1 VDWSSLIG
9 PAVIA
14 AGVSGVVTIVGFI
27 VSNRTARALHTE
39 KLEAERKLTERKIDA
54 DIALAE
60 RKLTADI
67 TLAERK
73 FQYDRDLDAWKRRT
87 TLAEEVLAEFYH
99 GKDIIDAARAPGSL
113 GGEGDTR
120 PREAWETE
128 EDSRL
133 LDSYYWPVERLDK
146 RQEFFSQFLAKR
158 YRFIALFGSDANQPF
173 LDFWRV
179 RGEILVA
186 VRMLISTH
194 RQRHMGS
201 LPEERKQWETTMGWV
216 HLPVDPI
223 AARLD
228 GVIEAI
234 EKICRPAIQDIAK

>member
-1 VDWSSLIG
+1 MDLAVLTPSLAGLIG
-9 PAVIA
+9 VLVG
-14 AGVSGVVTIVGFI
+14 AGISAWTQR
-27 VSNRTARALHTE
+27 STHKDRLTADREL
-39 KLEAERKLTERKIDA
+39 AERKITA

-99 GKDIIDAARAPGSL
+99 AKDIIDAARAPGSL

-146 RQEFFSQFLAKR
+146 RQEFFAQFLAKR
-158 YRFIALFGSDANQPF
+158 YRFVALFGSDAGQPF

-186 VRMLISTH
+186 VRMLIGTH
-194 RQRHMGS
+194 QQRHMGS
-201 LPEERKQWETTMGWV
+201 LPEDRKHWETTMGWV

-234 EKICRPAIQDIAK
+234 EKICRPVIQDIAK

>member
-1 VDWSSLIG
+1 MDLAILTPSLAGLVGVLVGAGLSSWTQRSTHRDRL
-9 PAVIA
+9 A
-14 AGVSGVVTIVGFI
+14 AD
-27 VSNRTARALHTE
+27 REL
-39 KLEAERKLTERKIDA
+39 AERKITA

-87 TLAEEVLAEFYH
+87 PLAEEVLAEFYH
-99 GKDIIDAARAPGSL
+99 AKDIIDAARAPGSL

-146 RQEFFSQFLAKR
+146 RQEFFAQFLAKR
-158 YRFIALFGSDANQPF
+158 YRFIALFGSDAGQPF
-173 LDFWRV
+173 LDLWKI

-186 VRMLISTH
+186 VRMLIGTH
-194 RQRHMGS
+194 QQRKMGS
-201 LPEERKQWETTMGWV
+201 LPEDRKQWETTMGWV

>member
-1 VDWSSLIG
+1 MDWTTLIG
-9 PAVIA
+9 PAVVAALIA
-14 AGVSGVVTIVGFI
+14 SI
-27 VSNRTARALHTE
+27 VSVIGFVINRTTVRQMHTE
-39 KLEAERKLTERKIDA
+39 RLGFDREQAERRVS
-54 DIALAE
+54 AE
-60 RKLTADI
+60 I
-67 TLAERK
+67 GLAERK

-99 GKDIIDAARAPGSL
+99 AKDIIDAARAPGSL

-146 RQEFFSQFLAKR
+146 RQEFFAQFLAKR
-158 YRFIALFGSDANQPF
+158 YRFIALFGSDAGQPF

-194 RQRHMGS
+194 QQRHMGS
-201 LPEERKQWETTMGWV
+201 LPEDRKHWETTMGWV
-216 HLPVDPI
+216 HAPVDPI
-223 AARLD
+223 ATRLD

-234 EKICRPAIQDIAK
+234 EKICRPVIQDIAK